1 MRGAALGLAYA
12 QDALGEDQDA
22 RDAVMAVLRAMPP
35 RDALGD
41 FLYGLFACARALATE
56 DDAIVRAVHVA
67 LQSLGDED
75 FLLALPALR
84 AAFADFPP
92 RERGAIA
99 ERVAPL
105 LGLPPAQRG
114 RLLQLGPGAQALLD
128 AKRIEAQ
135 ALAWASAHG
144 VLA

>member
-1 MRGAALGLAYA
+1 MRADRLSTLTIGYLFTP
-12 QDALGEDQDA
+12 
-22 RDAVMAVLRAMPP
+22 VL
-35 RDALGD
+35 
-41 FLYGLFACARALATE
+41 LFAGTWFRP
-56 DDAIVRAVHVA
+56 V
-67 LQSLGDED
+67 
-75 FLLALPALR
+75 LALPALR

-135 ALAWASAHG
+135 ALAWASAHE